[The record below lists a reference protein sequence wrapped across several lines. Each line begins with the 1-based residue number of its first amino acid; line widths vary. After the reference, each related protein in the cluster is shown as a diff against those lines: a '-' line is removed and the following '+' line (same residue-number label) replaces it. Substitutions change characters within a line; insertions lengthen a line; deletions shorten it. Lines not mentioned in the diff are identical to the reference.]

1 MDFAVIE
8 RLNMNKWMKNT
19 VWAMG
24 FVALTAG
31 ASVAQAAPADDVI
44 YGMSNQILKDL
55 RTNAGLKSGNKA
67 AVSNYVDANIM
78 PKVNFRRWV
87 ASAVGPAWNKA
98 TPAQQEELMQVMR
111 RYFVSTYSSK
121 LVNNTVTAID
131 VYPAKGAEVKTIV
144 KHNTGASETVIYYM
158 EDQGGWRAY
167 DVAINGVKVSNTYR
181 GQFKNAVNKGGVP
194 ALITDLQ
201 AKTR

>member
-1 MDFAVIE
+1 MK
-8 RLNMNKWMKNT
+8 LMSWMKQ
-19 VWAMG
+19 AMMVIG
-24 FVALTAG
+24 FMAVGVG

-44 YGMSNQILKDL
+44 FNMSNQVLKDL

-67 AVSNYVDANIM
+67 VVANYVDANIM
-78 PKVNFRRWV
+78 PKINFRRWV

-98 TPAQQEELMQVMR
+98 TPQQQEELMQVMR
-111 RYFVSTYSSK
+111 RYFVSTYSGK
-121 LVNNTVTAID
+121 LVNNNVTAID
-131 VYPAKGAEVKTIV
+131 VYPAKGSEVKTIV
-144 KHNTGASETVIYYM
+144 KHSNGSTETVIYYM

-194 ALITDLQ
+194 ALITDLK
-201 AKTR
+201 AKTK